1 MAQIRVKRT
10 GTALSN
16 PQLLSGEFGI
26 VNETVYY
33 GKYYNDNA
41 LHPAL
46 KLAGQNIAN
55 TFTVLPQLDSTLHA
69 SLSSAGD
76 YTIIDK
82 KYVDD
87 AKASALVKINSD
99 TGSNTYT
106 ITSADTNHL
115 TVGIADANHDI
126 KIALKNIAFLDQNV
140 TFQQNVTV
148 TGNLTVNG
156 TTTTLNTQTLTVKDN
171 LIVTNSEGAD
181 ISANDTN
188 SGLAIRINKNTAN
201 NAYGFVYNE
210 GELKIGKGTIDS
222 SNGSFT
228 SDELQS
234 VLTRTGLSTTANQMV
249 YWDYTNK
256 TMKALT
262 VASPLSFSGST
273 LSLGKITVANLG
285 SGLVVGDATSGSI
298 VSGGNG
304 AAFKVSN
311 DTATRTQLGVVKVGT
326 NINVAADGTISG
338 IVQEASS
345 NKIPIT
351 GWTATSGN
359 ETEYGA
365 YKFEVPFGS
374 GGIAYTDIN
383 YVVEVVQTISETGNG
398 TGQYIEAPATIVKD
412 NAANKLIVYTNN
424 NS

>member
-87 AKASALVKINSD
+87 AKASALVKINST

-106 ITSADTNHL
+106 ITSADTDHL
-115 TVGIADANHDI
+115 TVGTADANHDI
-126 KIALKNIAFLDQNV
+126 KIALKNIAFLDRNV

-148 TGNLTVNG
+148 TGNLIVNG
-156 TTTTLNTQTLTVKDN
+156 TTTTLDTQTLTVKDN

-210 GELKIGKGTIDS
+210 GELKIGVGTIDAGNFES
-222 SNGSFT
+222 T
-228 SDELQS
+228 SLQS

-249 YWDYTNK
+249 YWDYANK
-256 TMKALT
+256 TLRALT

-285 SGLVVGDATSGSI
+285 SGLITGNTERGSI

-304 AAFKVSN
+304 AAYNVSN
-311 DTATRTQLGVVKVGT
+311 SIATRTQLGVVKIGNNL
-326 NINVAADGTISG
+326 NIGSDGQLNG

-345 NKIPIT
+345 NKIAIT
-351 GWTATSGN
+351 
-359 ETEYGA
+359 
-365 YKFEVPFGS
+365 K
-374 GGIAYTDIN
+374 
-383 YVVEVVQTISETGNG
+383 
-398 TGQYIEAPATIVKD
+398 
-412 NAANKLIVYTNN
+412 
-424 NS
+424 

>member
-46 KLAGQNIAN
+46 KLAGQNISN
-55 TFTVLPQLDSTLHA
+55 IFTVLPELDSSLHS
-69 SLSSAGD
+69 SLATAGD
-76 YTIIDK
+76 NVIVDK
-82 KYVDD
+82 KYVDE
-87 AKASALVKINSD
+87 AKESALVKINST

-115 TVGIADANHDI
+115 TVGTADANHDI

-156 TTTTLNTQTLTVKDN
+156 TTTTLNTQTLAVKDN
-171 LIVTNSEGAD
+171 LIVTNSGGAD
-181 ISANDTN
+181 ISAENTN
-188 SGLAIRINKNTAN
+188 SGLAIRLNN
-201 NAYGFVYNE
+201 NASNNGYGFVYNE

-249 YWDYTNK
+249 Y
-256 TMKALT
+256 
-262 VASPLSFSGST
+262 
-273 LSLGKITVANLG
+273 
-285 SGLVVGDATSGSI
+285 
-298 VSGGNG
+298 
-304 AAFKVSN
+304 
-311 DTATRTQLGVVKVGT
+311 
-326 NINVAADGTISG
+326 
-338 IVQEASS
+338 
-345 NKIPIT
+345 
-351 GWTATSGN
+351 
-359 ETEYGA
+359 
-365 YKFEVPFGS
+365 
-374 GGIAYTDIN
+374 
-383 YVVEVVQTISETGNG
+383 
-398 TGQYIEAPATIVKD
+398 
-412 NAANKLIVYTNN
+412 
-424 NS
+424 